1 MKGRILIVEDDPTIA
16 MALRDRLKNEGY
28 QPECVQNGLE
38 GLKKSVDVRR
48 DLIILDVMLPGKDGL
63 EVCRD
68 IRARGVET
76 PILMLT
82 ARGETVDKVVG
93 LKMGADDYLTK
104 PFEMI
109 ELLARVET
117 LLRRRGKP
125 LRPDDVHE
133 IGAFKLDTQRGE
145 LRRDREWIPLTI
157 YPSSQ
162 IIFQNYVDRLT
173 ISL

>member
-1 MKGRILIVEDDPTIA
+1 MPRFGSPSKRQTGMRGRILIVEDDPTIA

-28 QPECVQNGLE
+28 QPECVSDGLE
-38 GLKKSVDVRR
+38 GLKKSVDIRR

-82 ARGETVDKVVG
+82 ARGETADKVVG

-109 ELLARVET
+109 ELLARVEA
-117 LLRRRGKP
+117 LLRRR
-125 LRPDDVHE
+125 
-133 IGAFKLDTQRGE
+133 RGRGGSLSYVE
-145 LRRDREWIPLTI
+145 LRAEAEE
-157 YPSSQ
+157 PSRWRTVSP
-162 IIFQNYVDRLT
+162 VPV
-173 ISL
+173 S